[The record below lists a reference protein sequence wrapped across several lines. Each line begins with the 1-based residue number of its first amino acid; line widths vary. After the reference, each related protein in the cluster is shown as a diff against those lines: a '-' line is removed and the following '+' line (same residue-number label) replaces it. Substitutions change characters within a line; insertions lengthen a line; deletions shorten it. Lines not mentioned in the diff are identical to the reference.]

1 MSGSKDQGTSC
12 FVVPFDLEIL
22 EHLTMASRARLA
34 SIGTLISTLS
44 TQIML
49 KLSVF
54 VHLLQAN
61 ASVIMF
67 FAQIMKPETLIH

>member
-1 MSGSKDQGTSC
+1 M
-12 FVVPFDLEIL
+12 VPFELEIL
-22 EHLTMASRARLA
+22 ELLTMASRARLA
-34 SIGTLISTLS
+34 SIGTPISSLS
-44 TQIML
+44 TQIIL
-49 KLSVF
+49 DLSVF